1 MRLWKINNPKTR
13 LDITSKE
20 VVSSLLICALVAYH
34 IVIDNN
40 VIHITLL
47 YDLVRQRVRWNE
59 TRFPVTAKISC

>member
-40 VIHITLL
+40 VIHITVFMIWCESGLDGMKQGFL
-47 YDLVRQRVRWNE
+47 
-59 TRFPVTAKISC
+59 

>member
-13 LDITSKE
+13 LDTTSKE
-20 VVSSLLICALVAYH
+20 VVSRLLICALVAYH

-59 TRFPVTAKISC
+59 TRFPVTAKISY